1 MPNPQHLAIFA
12 AIIQAGS
19 ISAAAAKLGCG
30 KSVVSRQLA
39 KLEEE
44 LGARLIQRSTRHL
57 ALTEIGQLVLQQ
69 ARQIEHALENIGQIT
84 DHYQQQVRGTL
95 RVSAAVSAQRV
106 LVPLLAEFTL
116 QYPQVKIVL
125 QLDDRLV
132 DLIAEQ
138 VDVAIRTSALV
149 DSSLVARKLADN
161 ASIIV
166 AAPSYLARAGT
177 PRTPQELRG
186 HACLLYVNGG
196 HVYDQWTFVGDDG
209 VYAVQV
215 DGPLHIND
223 GGSLVMAA
231 MAGAGVVRVQRTL
244 LGPEL
249 ARGELVQLLADYP
262 LPPSPTSYAIYP
274 AREFLPLKTAAF
286 IDFLQ
291 QRMRAA
297 PHAEVSSP

>member
-1 MPNPQHLAIFA
+1 MPNPQHLAVFA

-57 ALTEIGQLVLQQ
+57 SLTEIGQLVLQQ

-84 DHYQQQVRGTL
+84 DHYQQQVRGML
-95 RVSAAVSAQRV
+95 RVSAAVGAQRL

-116 QYPQVKIVL
+116 LYPQVKIAL

-138 VDVAIRTSALV
+138 VDVAIRTSDLV
-149 DSSLVARKLADN
+149 DSSLVARKLAYN
-161 ASIIV
+161 TSIIA

-177 PRTPQELRG
+177 PRTPQELRQ
-186 HACLLYVNGG
+186 HACLLYVNGST
-196 HVYDQWTFVGDDG
+196 VYDQWSFVGDNG
-209 VYAVQV
+209 IYAVQV
-215 DGPLHIND
+215 DGPLQIND
-223 GGSLVMAA
+223 GGSLVTAA
-231 MAGAGVVRVQRTL
+231 VAGAGIVRVQRML
-244 LGPEL
+244 LRPEL
-249 ARGELVQLLADYP
+249 ARGELVQLLAHCP
-262 LPPSPTSYAIYP
+262 LPPSPVSYAIYP

-286 IDFLQ
+286 TDFLQ
-291 QRMRAA
+291 QRLRAA
-297 PHAEVSSP
+297 PHAEVVPP